1 MILIFFGPPGAGK
14 GTQAS
19 IIANNFNI
27 PHLSTGDILRDKL
40 LQKDGLSTRLK
51 HIMDK
56 GQLVP
61 DDILNEIVSNRI
73 SNHDCL
79 RGFILDGY
87 PRTMGQ
93 ALFLNTILNSK
104 NLKIDKII
112 DINLDERIIAKR
124 IISRFKTE
132 NRQDDTEDV
141 IKTRISKYLS
151 ETKPLSDFYKIKYS
165 SDYLSINGNQ
175 EIERITA
182 DIIKILKKEKI

>member
-19 IIANNFNI
+19 LIAHNFKI
-27 PHLSTGDILRDKL
+27 PHLSTGDILRNKL
-40 LQKDGLSTRLK
+40 LQKDELSTKLK

-61 DDILNEIVSNRI
+61 DDILNEIVSKRI
-73 SNHDCL
+73 NNPDCL

-104 NLKIDKII
+104 NCKIDKII
-112 DINLDERIIAKR
+112 DIAVDEKIIVKR
-124 IISRFKTE
+124 IISRSKE
-132 NRQDDTEDV
+132 EDRRDDKEEV
-141 IKTRISKYLS
+141 IKTRIFRYLS
-151 ETKPLSDFYKIKYS
+151 ETKPLSDYYKSKYP
-165 SDYLSINGNQ
+165 SDYLMINGNQ
-175 EIERITA
+175 EIEKITE
-182 DIIKILKKEKI
+182 DIVKILKSENL

>member
-19 IIANNFNI
+19 LIANNFNI

-40 LQKDGLSTRLK
+40 LQKGGLSTRLK

-56 GQLVP
+56 GQLVS
-61 DDILNEIVSNRI
+61 DDILNEIVSHRI

-87 PRTMGQ
+87 PRTMDQ

-112 DINLDERIIAKR
+112 DINIDERIIAKR
-124 IISRFKTE
+124 IITRFKKE

-141 IKTRISKYLS
+141 IKTRISRYLS
-151 ETKPLSDFYKIKYS
+151 ETKPLSVFFKTKYP
-165 SDYLSINGNQ
+165 SDYLAINGNQ
-175 EIERITA
+175 EIEKVTA
-182 DIIKILKKEKI
+182 DIIKILKKKKI

>member
-1 MILIFFGPPGAGK
+1 MILIFFGHPGAGK

-19 IIANNFNI
+19 LIANNFNI
-27 PHLSTGDILRDKL
+27 PHLSTGDILRDKF
-40 LQKDGLSTRLK
+40 LQKEELLTRFK

-56 GQLVP
+56 GQLVS

-104 NLKIDKII
+104 NHKIDKII
-112 DINLDERIIAKR
+112 DINAGERIIAKR

-132 NRQDDTEDV
+132 NRLDDREDI
-141 IKTRISKYLS
+141 IKTRISKYLL
-151 ETKPLSDFYKIKYS
+151 ETKPLSDFYKTEYP
-165 SDYLSINGNQ
+165 SDYLVINGNQ
-175 EIERITA
+175 EIEKVAA
-182 DIIKILKKEKI
+182 DIVKILKKEKI

>member
-1 MILIFFGPPGAGK
+1 MLLIFFGPPGAGK

-19 IIANNFNI
+19 IISNNFKI
-27 PHLSTGDILRDKL
+27 PHLSTGDILRNKL
-40 LQKDGLSTRLK
+40 LQKDELSTKLK
-51 HIMDK
+51 YIMDK

-61 DDILNEIVSNRI
+61 DDILNEIVSKRI

-104 NLKIDKII
+104 NFKIDKII
-112 DINLDERIIAKR
+112 DIEVDEKFIVKR
-124 IISRFKTE
+124 IISRSKE
-132 NRQDDTEDV
+132 EDRQDDKEEV

-151 ETKPLSDFYKIKYS
+151 ETKPLSDYYKSKYP
-165 SDYLSINGNQ
+165 SDYLTINGNH
-175 EIERITA
+175 EIEKITE
-182 DIIKILKKEKI
+182 DIIEILKNVNL

>member
-19 IIANNFNI
+19 IISNNFKI
-27 PHLSTGDILRDKL
+27 PHLSTGDILRNKL
-40 LQKDGLSTRLK
+40 LQKDELSTKLK

-61 DDILNEIVSNRI
+61 DDILNEIVSKRI
-73 SNHDCL
+73 NNPDCL

-104 NLKIDKII
+104 NCKIDKII
-112 DINLDERIIAKR
+112 DIAVDEKIIVKR
-124 IISRFKTE
+124 IISRSKE
-132 NRQDDTEDV
+132 EDRQDDKEEV
-141 IKTRISKYLS
+141 IKTRIFRYLS
-151 ETKPLSDFYKIKYS
+151 ETKPLSDYYKSKYP
-165 SDYLSINGNQ
+165 SDYLVINGNQ
-175 EIERITA
+175 EIEKITE
-182 DIIKILKKEKI
+182 DIVKILKSENL

>member
-19 IIANNFNI
+19 LIANNFNI

-40 LQKDGLSTRLK
+40 LQKDGLSTRLE

-56 GQLVP
+56 GQLVS

-73 SNHDCL
+73 SNNDCL

-112 DINLDERIIAKR
+112 DINVDERIIAKR

-141 IKTRISKYLS
+141 IKTRISRYLS
-151 ETKPLSDFYKIKYS
+151 ETKPLSDFYKIKHS

>member
-19 IIANNFNI
+19 LIANNFNI

-56 GQLVP
+56 GQLVS

-79 RGFILDGY
+79 RGFVLDGY
-87 PRTMGQ
+87 PRTIGQ

-112 DINLDERIIAKR
+112 DINVDERIIVKR

-132 NRQDDTEDV
+132 NRKDDTEDV

-151 ETKPLSDFYKIKYS
+151 ETKPLSDFYKIQYS